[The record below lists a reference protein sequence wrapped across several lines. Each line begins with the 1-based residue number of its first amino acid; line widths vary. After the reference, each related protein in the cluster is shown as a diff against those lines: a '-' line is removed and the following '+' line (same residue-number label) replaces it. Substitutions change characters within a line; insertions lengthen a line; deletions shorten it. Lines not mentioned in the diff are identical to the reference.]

1 MILVALGS
9 NLSGAWGAPS
19 QILNRA
25 VLEMGKPPDTAILGL
40 SGLYETAGVGRGR
53 PGVFVN
59 AVVSLECHCSASALL
74 RRLKMIEHRAGPRS
88 SRRWGPRTLDLDIL
102 DYRGLIARWPQRGR
116 LNEAAIRNQ
125 LVLPHPLLHER
136 PFVLAPLDEVAP
148 DWRHPV
154 LRRTARQLWR
164 RKRDERSGRVLMR
177 VGDMHYPMLDDPLAL
192 MPKSA

>member
-9 NLSGAWGAPS
+9 NLSGAWGTPA
-19 QILNRA
+19 QTLNRA
-25 VLEMGKPPDTAILGL
+25 VAEMAKPPGSAILAL
-40 SGLYETAGVGRGR
+40 SGLYETAGVGSAR

-59 AVVSLECHCSASALL
+59 AVVSLECHCSPDTLL
-74 RRLKMIEHRAGPRS
+74 RRLKMIERKAGPRS

-102 DYRGLIARWPQRGR
+102 DYRGRILRWPGRGR
-116 LNEAAIRNQ
+116 LNAVAIRSQ

-136 PFVLAPLDEVAP
+136 PFVLAPLAEVAP

-164 RKRDERSGRVLMR
+164 LMRDERSGRVLR
-177 VGDMHYPMLDDPLAL
+177 QAGQFHYPMPDDPLAL
-192 MPKSA
+192 MSKSA

>member
-9 NLSGAWGAPS
+9 NLSGAWGAPC

-25 VLEMGKPPDTAILGL
+25 VLELGKPPGAAISAL
-40 SGLYETAGVGRGR
+40 SGLYETAGVGRGQ

-59 AVVSLECHCSASALL
+59 AVVSLECHCSPAALL
-74 RRLKMIEHRAGPRS
+74 RRLKMIERQAGPRS

-102 DYRGLIARWPQRGR
+102 DYRGLIMGWPEQGR

-136 PFVLAPLDEVAP
+136 PFVLAPLGEVAP

-154 LRRTARQLWR
+154 LRLTSRQLWL

-177 VGDMHYPMLDDPLAL
+177 VGEMHYPMLDDPLAL
-192 MPKSA
+192 MPKSH